1 MDKKDLKKFILEVAF
16 FLVVMI
22 ATWQAFFSSQDF
34 GEIGKALQEMEP
46 LALLGTVILSVLFVC
61 GEGYMIWYLMHGLG
75 ERCRLHQCFIYSFV
89 GFFFSG
95 ITPSATGG
103 QPMQLY
109 CMKKDGGSMSHS
121 SIVLL
126 TVAIAYKTVLVAVGV
141 GILVFWFHPLRT
153 LLGNY
158 FWLYLLGLSLN
169 VIVVTVLYLVM
180 FSPGIIGSIVR
191 GGERLL
197 VKCHLMKPAESRQKK
212 IDGFIEEY
220 RQALEFFKKNK
231 GKLLWI
237 LIVTFFQRSTL
248 FVLTYVIYRGF
259 GLTGTDGL
267 EVILLQA
274 SVYVAVDMLPI
285 PGAQGITEL
294 MYSAVFL
301 PMFTS
306 AYLMPSMM
314 VNRGVSFYLLMLIS
328 LAITIVRVVSYKRV
342 KTKDCRMAA

>member
-1 MDKKDLKKFILEVAF
+1 MDKKELKKFILEVAF

-22 ATWQAFFSSQDF
+22 ATWQAVFAQQDI
-34 GEIGKALQEMEP
+34 GEVVSAVKEMQP
-46 LALLGTVILSVLFVC
+46 LALVGAALLAVLFVC
-61 GEGYMIWYLMHGLG
+61 GEGYMIWYLLRGLG
-75 ERCRLHQCFIYSFV
+75 EKSRLGNCFVYSFV

-109 CMKKDGGSMSHS
+109 CMKKDGNAMSNS

-126 TVAIAYKTVLVAVGV
+126 TVAIAYKTVLVLVGV
-141 GILVFWFHPLRT
+141 GILIFWYGPLRS
-153 LLGNY
+153 LLGVY

-169 VIVVTVLYLVM
+169 VIVVSVLYLVM
-180 FSPGIIGSIVR
+180 FSPKVIAKIIR
-191 GGERLL
+191 GGEKIL
-197 VKCHLMKPAESRQKK
+197 VKCRLMKPDPSRQEK
-212 IDGFIEEY
+212 IAGFMEEY

-248 FVLTYVIYRGF
+248 FVLTYVVYA
-259 GLTGTDGL
+259 GLGL
-267 EVILLQA
+267 EGTSMIDVILLQA

-301 PMFTS
+301 PVFTS

-314 VNRGVSFYLLMLIS
+314 VTRAINFYLLMLLS
-328 LAITIVRVVSYKRV
+328 LAITIIRLVTYKSVKVRQP
-342 KTKDCRMAA
+342 A

>member
-1 MDKKDLKKFILEVAF
+1 MV
-16 FLVVMI
+16 
-22 ATWQAFFSSQDF
+22 S
-34 GEIGKALQEMEP
+34 
-46 LALLGTVILSVLFVC
+46 
-61 GEGYMIWYLMHGLG
+61 
-75 ERCRLHQCFIYSFV
+75 
-89 GFFFSG
+89 
-95 ITPSATGG
+95 
-103 QPMQLY
+103 
-109 CMKKDGGSMSHS
+109 
-121 SIVLL
+121 
-126 TVAIAYKTVLVAVGV
+126 
-141 GILVFWFHPLRT
+141 
-153 LLGNY
+153 
-158 FWLYLLGLSLN
+158 
-169 VIVVTVLYLVM
+169 VLYLVM
-180 FSPGIIGSIVR
+180 FFSGNHRKHCEGR
-191 GGERLL
+191 ERLL

-212 IDGFIEEY
+212 IDRFIEGTG
-220 RQALEFFKKNK
+220 RHWNFQKNK

-301 PMFTS
+301 PVFTS

-314 VNRGVSFYLLMLIS
+314 VNRGGKLYLLMLIS
-328 LAITIVRVVSYKRV
+328 LAITIVRVVSYKRA